1 MSASIQLPLNFERPS
16 RKAGRSKRPI
26 NVQRPSYHFDFSG
39 EQGFGRKTIGAP
51 NIRDFYQQDWVID
64 RGIFTAI
71 QREPLLSCQADWLS
85 FAMAVYCADRFSP
98 RFPFGIRGARFWRR
112 SISLKLSVAE
122 PDRWNAAKPDLIHA
136 LEFLTG
142 DDWDFVF
149 QTRKHAFG
157 CETQAHLPMEI
168 RRNLSWVALFS
179 GGLDSLAG
187 VLNHSAIQ
195 QSPGL
200 LVSGFTH
207 GRLRDAQD
215 RLVSELQSASAFT
228 GDHLPVKYS
237 LNAVLDDSGMES
249 SQRCRGW
256 IHVAMG
262 LLAAQLAETNELHVF
277 ENGIGAFNLPC
288 FRSQS
293 GSQSS
298 LAMHPIFLARV
309 SAAASKLLGRSLAVV
324 HPYALSTKAQMLDS
338 EPVRVFPGTIKN
350 SISCEQYPNYHSK
363 KEQCGV
369 CPSCLFRRS
378 AVFSAKLPDPGN
390 LYTRDVMVSGRP
402 RSLKGGRGL
411 VMLENLVRRLAVL
424 NGPNDQL
431 NSFLLEFPDF
441 AEQIRESAEALNL
454 GEELFLARFLEM
466 QNRFAQEWDGFAQII
481 EGLRHSLKK
490 AA

>member
-1 MSASIQLPLNFERPS
+1 MSVTLQLPLSFDRPS
-16 RKAGRSKRPI
+16 WKAKRSKRSL
-26 NVQRPSYHFDFSG
+26 NVSRPLYQFDFSG

-51 NIRDFYQQDWVID
+51 SIRDFYLQDWIIN
-64 RGIFTAI
+64 RGIFSAI
-71 QREPLLSCQADWLS
+71 RREPLLPCQADWLS
-85 FAMAVYCADRFSP
+85 FAMAVYSADRFSP

-112 SISLKLSVAE
+112 SISLTLSVAE
-122 PDRWNAAKPDLIHA
+122 PDRWNAAKLDLIHA

-168 RRNLSWVALFS
+168 RRNLSSVALFS

-195 QSPGL
+195 HTPGL

-215 RLVSELQSASAFT
+215 RLVSELRSSSAFN

-237 LNAVLDDSGMES
+237 LTAVLDDSGIES

-262 LLAAQLAETNELHVF
+262 LLAAQLAETNVLHVF

-298 LAMHPIFLARV
+298 MAMQPIFLRRISV
-309 SAAASKLLGRSLAVV
+309 AASKLLEQSLSVV

-338 EPVRVFPGTIKN
+338 VPVRMFSETIQN

-369 CPSCLFRRS
+369 CPSCLVRRS
-378 AVFSAKLPDPGN
+378 ALFSAKLSDPGG

-402 RSLKGGRGL
+402 RSLKAGRGL
-411 VMLENLVRRLAVL
+411 FMIENFVRRLEVL
-424 NGPNDQL
+424 KGTDNQL

-441 AEQIRESAEALNL
+441 AEQIRESAESLNL
-454 GEELFLARFLEM
+454 GEDLFLARFLEM
-466 QNRFAQEWDGFAQII
+466 QKRFVNEWDEFAEKIQD
-481 EGLRHSLKK
+481 LRHALKR